1 MGNNYALKGNICYS
15 HSKDNIC
22 IHENSYVI
30 CENGICGGIYSVLP
44 DKYERIECIDYG
56 DKLIIPGLVDLHVHA
71 PQYAFRGLGMDLELL
86 DWLEK
91 NAFVEEQKYSDL
103 DYARKAYRIF
113 AEDLAR
119 SATTRAC
126 VFGTIHTEATLLL
139 MEMLEK
145 TGIKAYVGRV
155 NMDRNCPD
163 GLCETDAKKA
173 AEDTERWIQRCR
185 EFKNIKPILTPR
197 FIPACTDELM
207 ERLAMLQ
214 SKYGLAVQSHLSE
227 NKEEVLWVRELCPD
241 AACYGDA
248 YDRYGMFG
256 KEYPAIMAHCVYSGR
271 EETELMRGRQL
282 YAAHCPESNANLS
295 SGIAPVRTFLDKG
308 VKVGLGTDI
317 AAGSGLSM
325 FRTMGLAVQCSKLKW
340 RIEDETLV
348 PLKFSEVFYMA
359 TRGGGEFFGNVGSF
373 EKGFEFDALVI
384 DDGNMKTPR
393 KLTVIERLERLVYLA
408 EEQNIAAKFISGQ
421 KIRENIK

>member
-1 MGNNYALKGNICYS
+1 
-15 HSKDNIC
+15 
-22 IHENSYVI
+22 
-30 CENGICGGIYSVLP
+30 
-44 DKYERIECIDYG
+44 
-56 DKLIIPGLVDLHVHA
+56 
-71 PQYAFRGLGMDLELL
+71 MDLELL

-325 FRTMGLAVQCSKLKW
+325 FRTMALAVQCSKLKW

-373 EKGFEFDALVI
+373 EKGFDFDALVI

-408 EEQNIAAKFISGQ
+408 EEQNIAAKYISGQ